1 MGTIASNA
9 SNVSGD
15 DTSANASR
23 PLRKQSPAFANK
35 TANATSPKKS
45 PKEIIEKEPTAW
57 FDRPVGPP
65 SEEPNI
71 TEPLRNNSV
80 AELVQYDVSVLTKSF
95 VQKVEGYIVEQ
106 FRDLL
111 VETSCAGMN
120 FSANDI
126 LTFMGQGP
134 LSDND
139 AFVSQIDD
147 AFSEQLNMVDQT
159 EDASVAMAN
168 QIADAPSASFLQS
181 DKYTKPD
188 TDEATTTACRNAES
202 GIAIL
207 AKELCRA
214 KIFKKYTP
222 WEELKKQMQ
231 SQDVDQSS
239 QMDETRE
246 EIRRLERKES
256 DQAFNRQYLSDQIT
270 HRREFEQGELGN
282 DASAFLQVDSAQDK
296 PLSREEIEE
305 QAAEQEEAATQSQL
319 NSAVERLDVQ
329 TEIQREQ
336 VSVNVEKKMEE
347 DCNNLGSLSEAKE
360 SEIFNALMIG
370 NDTKTLDWRGA
381 VGRKQGCFSRLQ
393 FELANEQIKF
403 LTLAEQKLKNA
414 QAQVKPFNPRMS
426 LAAIESNN
434 YQRKRVYDSED
445 MILKSF
451 QDHHVKQS
459 KLTHTV
465 CQSEA
470 RRMAAALTRQGK
482 LLDQGKVSESL
493 VQEAIVMEAEKVC
506 GTYVAERTRVCKR
519 LFNKTQEIIITKHQH
534 RQSSQQGAIRALAM
548 LSEERTNAEK
558 TPQALDS
565 LNRTTFKLLAERDN
579 QNAAANAFAASITS
593 LKASS
598 PLDCDQLRL
607 SQTLN
612 EYHFA
617 KKAERV
623 WFQLTSKHMMSSEAV
638 ETVAKKT
645 AADMGTTVDMV
656 GSVKMEGRAGVTIGK
671 VMAREEN
678 IVNEADAQRKKYADK
693 AEALLE
699 AVFNQTASNPTTNA
713 EVKMP
718 QMTGLKE
725 LQHARGLELLQ
736 QVVAV
741 QGKLTAPKH
750 ISIVKEVKT
759 SASED
764 LKASESA

>member
-1 MGTIASNA
+1 MG
-9 SNVSGD
+9 
-15 DTSANASR
+15 
-23 PLRKQSPAFANK
+23 
-35 TANATSPKKS
+35 
-45 PKEIIEKEPTAW
+45 
-57 FDRPVGPP
+57 
-65 SEEPNI
+65 
-71 TEPLRNNSV
+71 
-80 AELVQYDVSVLTKSF
+80 
-95 VQKVEGYIVEQ
+95 
-106 FRDLL
+106 
-111 VETSCAGMN
+111 
-120 FSANDI
+120 
-126 LTFMGQGP
+126 
-134 LSDND
+134 
-139 AFVSQIDD
+139 
-147 AFSEQLNMVDQT
+147 
-159 EDASVAMAN
+159 
-168 QIADAPSASFLQS
+168 
-181 DKYTKPD
+181 
-188 TDEATTTACRNAES
+188 
-202 GIAIL
+202 
-207 AKELCRA
+207 
-214 KIFKKYTP
+214 
-222 WEELKKQMQ
+222 
-231 SQDVDQSS
+231 
-239 QMDETRE
+239 
-246 EIRRLERKES
+246 
-256 DQAFNRQYLSDQIT
+256 
-270 HRREFEQGELGN
+270 
-282 DASAFLQVDSAQDK
+282 
-296 PLSREEIEE
+296 
-305 QAAEQEEAATQSQL
+305 
-319 NSAVERLDVQ
+319 
-329 TEIQREQ
+329 
-336 VSVNVEKKMEE
+336 MEE

-360 SEIFNALMIG
+360 SEIFNALMMG

-393 FELANEQIKF
+393 FELANEQIKS

-414 QAQVKPFNPRMS
+414 QVQVKPFNPRMS

-459 KLTHTV
+459 KLTHTI

-482 LLDQGKVSESL
+482 FSESL
-493 VQEAIVMEAEKVC
+493 VQEAIVMQAEKVC
-506 GTYVAERTRVCKR
+506 GTYVAERTRVCNR

-548 LSEERTNAEK
+548 LSEERMNADK

-579 QNAAANAFAASITS
+579 QNAAADAFAASITS

-645 AADMGTTVDMV
+645 AADMGATVDMV
-656 GSVKMEGRAGVTIGK
+656 GSVKMEGCGNMTIGK

-713 EVKMP
+713 EVKMH